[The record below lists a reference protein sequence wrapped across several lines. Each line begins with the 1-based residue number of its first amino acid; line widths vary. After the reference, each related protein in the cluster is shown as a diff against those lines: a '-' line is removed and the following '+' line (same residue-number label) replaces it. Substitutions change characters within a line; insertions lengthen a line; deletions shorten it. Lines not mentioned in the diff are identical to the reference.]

1 MNHQEGKV
9 LLMTLMKLGFMKTSS
24 SKESVGKQ
32 WLLDHNISA
41 SDPLAWNYAIAV
53 LVARFNTEDHQA
65 RIIRNFQAGV
75 QGEEALDTYF
85 DKMLESAKGANS
97 SMSFQQQANT
107 IRSGMR
113 DGTLVKAH
121 LMGRAIQKIS
131 SYEELVTLVKHTW
144 LPEAVNYK
152 EEGPKKKQVP
162 SKYSEAGSRND
173 FPRLTNQDRCSNT
186 KCLGRDRAGTPHT
199 AEVCWA
205 LHPDLVPDGI
215 KKAREE
221 RRKGSQPTGAP
232 ENAKSAGDSAT
243 KPDSAGK
250 GSGGS
255 GGKGSGNT
263 QKPSSN

>member
-1 MNHQEGKV
+1 
-9 LLMTLMKLGFMKTSS
+9 
-24 SKESVGKQ
+24 
-32 WLLDHNISA
+32 
-41 SDPLAWNYAIAV
+41 
-53 LVARFNTEDHQA
+53 
-65 RIIRNFQAGV
+65 
-75 QGEEALDTYF
+75 
-85 DKMLESAKGANS
+85 
-97 SMSFQQQANT
+97 MSFQQQANT

-113 DGTLVKAH
+113 EGTLVKSH
-121 LMGRAIQKIS
+121 LLGRAIPKLT

-162 SKYSEAGSRND
+162 SKYSEAGSKND
-173 FPRLTNQDRCSNT
+173 PPQATNQTCSSTRCVGHNRNG
-186 KCLGRDRAGTPHT
+186 KPHT
-199 AEVCWA
+199 ADVCWK
-205 LHPDLVPDGI
+205 LHPELVPDDI
-215 KKAREE
+215 KKANEE

-232 ENAKSAGDSAT
+232 ENAKSAGDSAK